1 MHNIIKTAFFAALLL
16 GFAAC
21 DRDDTPEEGAKVHFI
36 IRTNPNQVRLN
47 NLGQPATMPSNHAAQ
62 SPTYNKISAH
72 YIELSPTMY
81 TAIGAGEVVY
91 HASETTLGGAT
102 AITFD
107 SAIVIAPNTRMLS
120 VPVKNIAAGSYSYLR
135 ASILYQNYDIA
146 FTTQGINGTGTIASL
161 VGFNTYLRNLQIKDQ
176 TIAVNS
182 NKLQG
187 FWAFETFGMTFQGQA
202 PAGATTVPNPI
213 FATSP
218 IPAGSCLVT
227 GEFARP
233 FTITG
238 NETEDITVV
247 ISLSTNNS
255 FEWRDNG
262 DGLFDPQVDTVVD
275 MGLRGMIPSV
285 E

>member
-1 MHNIIKTAFFAALLL
+1 MRNIVKTAFFAALTL

-21 DRDDTPEEGAKVHFI
+21 DRDDTPVEGAKVHFV

-81 TAIGAGEVVY
+81 TAIGGGAVVY
-91 HASETTLGGAT
+91 HAPETTTGGT
-102 AITFD
+102 NAINFD

-120 VPVKNIAAGSYSYLR
+120 VPIKDIAAGSYSYLR
-135 ASILYQNYDIA
+135 ASILYQNYDIS
-146 FTTQGINGTGTIASL
+146 FRTQGINGTGTMASL
-161 VGFNTYLRNLQIKDQ
+161 VGFNTYLRNLQIKDE

-227 GEFARP
+227 GEFASP
-233 FTITG
+233 LTITG
-238 NETEDITVV
+238 DETQDVTVV

-262 DGLFDPQVDTVVD
+262 DGIFDPQVDTVVD